1 MQRDGKERKE
11 IVEAPRWSTIKIVR
25 GLGGKK
31 KNSKFKE
38 ILQEISLELTERA
51 PHADTVEE
59 DGPTQTAGCGNSATL
74 TLKGRK
80 RKEGKTGLEVFAQKS
95 DIPLD
100 IRSNNA

>member
-1 MQRDGKERKE
+1 MQRDGKEIKE

-31 KNSKFKE
+31 KNSKFKK
-38 ILQEISLELTERA
+38 ILQEISSELIERA
-51 PHADTVEE
+51 PHTDMVKE

-80 RKEGKTGLEVFAQKS
+80 RKEGKTGLEVLHKRATS
-95 DIPLD
+95 H
-100 IRSNNA
+100 